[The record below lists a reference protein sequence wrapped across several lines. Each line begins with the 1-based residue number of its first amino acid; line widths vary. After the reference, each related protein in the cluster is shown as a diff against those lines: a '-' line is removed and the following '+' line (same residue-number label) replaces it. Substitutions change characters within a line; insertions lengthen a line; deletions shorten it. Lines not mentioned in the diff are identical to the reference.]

1 MKIIS
6 RLQSLIGKTAINSWS
21 WYHFIVLYAI
31 IPFIILII
39 PSIGLDKFFLLD
51 MCHPTFLSMYM
62 TNFIHLT
69 LPHLSA
75 NLEWYILSI
84 TGIFFLER
92 NKTRFCIMLTFF
104 FVILPI
110 FISIFSIEYFRNFCT
125 VQESLATYGFSTIS
139 AGFFGYFIY
148 LLLLSFMPSLFKW
161 IEEGFCISK
170 IKGIDTVYWIIVVNS
185 IIAFFIIL
193 IGTTLG
199 RLSLVSGASN
209 NNSLAHS
216 IGYISGIF
224 FPMILELKNE
234 NKIDSFHMT
243 LLIQLEALII
253 FLTVYIL
260 LYYFEW
266 IA

>member
-6 RLQSLIGKTAINSWS
+6 RLQSLIDKTAINSWS
-21 WYHFIVLYAI
+21 WYYFIVLCAL

-39 PSIGLDKFFLLD
+39 PSMGLDNFFILD
-51 MCHPTFLSMYM
+51 MCHPTFFSIYM
-62 TNFIHLT
+62 TNFTHLT

-92 NKTRFCIMLTFF
+92 SKIRFYIMLIFF

-110 FISIFSIEYFRNFCT
+110 FISIFSIEYFGNFCT
-125 VQESLATYGFSTIS
+125 VQDSLTTYGFSTIS

-148 LLLLSFMPSLFKW
+148 LLLLSIMPCLFKL

-199 RLSLVSGASN
+199 RISLVSGASN
-209 NNSLAHS
+209 NNSLHS

-234 NKIDSFHMT
+234 VKIDSFHMT

-253 FLTVYIL
+253 FLTVYIS